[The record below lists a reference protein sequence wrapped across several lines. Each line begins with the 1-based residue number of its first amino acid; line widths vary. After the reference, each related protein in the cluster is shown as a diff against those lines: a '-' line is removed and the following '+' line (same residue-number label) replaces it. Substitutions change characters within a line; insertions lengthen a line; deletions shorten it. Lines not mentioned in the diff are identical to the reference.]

1 MWTEN
6 VTSGTTLAP
15 PYEDLTG
22 CDTWTRVVTITDGY
36 AIDVTVESM
45 DVGQDDYLTI
55 NAVHPTEIR
64 TSISLSSAV
73 EQLITTNALAN
84 YATEAVS
91 HDYKGGHDSPDSTL
105 RSPADVDEGVYDAI
119 PYSAVGMARSVVIAD
134 APDDHIGKYGSGI
147 EKDGYHTEQKKSD
160 LVSSSRRLSAI
171 AIMSLPSYP
180 SSYIAVE
187 AKNAGMEESEGW
199 GLTLYEVLEGGRR
212 LVDTSVPVFTGKIR
226 TPRKIRALTS
236 TAVFIE
242 FVAQPSNDTQYTGF
256 TLTFQKYGEITTSTE
271 TSTEASTLPVAP
283 QSVNAEFTVY
293 LSGLTPVVEEG
304 TQDVVAQVFNQ
315 GSNSTPLL
323 IRLHNCTQKKKPS
336 PCPHNVPAQDNIPK
350 TPMCSQQAQN
360 REFATSSRPESRRQ
374 PRPLTFIPFAQNI
387 TEFKT
392 AVKGMAVSFCTVNN
406 INIIDNITEKN
417 VIISYA
423 VQCPITWPNSDKCVQ
438 VTMSIPVVVLN
449 DTAYEMTT
457 IHLYQMWN
465 QYSARDTLL
474 QELGLKVYSVPRTEV
489 TMYTWMG
496 VSLGCLAIFAIILV
510 MVWRLDIFANHSE
523 SSGVSESQPKMS
535 TTSQKSWIELP
546 YQEFPPMGVDDFPE
560 YEPDNLHTGKG
571 AHINLHP
578 LPSPTPKLP
587 SYGPPQEY
595 GAALHFFP
603 TSFDNQALIEEDD
616 DIYQKHDRN
625 TSTS

>member
-1 MWTEN
+1 MTFAGNLVFLAAVCICSCYGSDIWTSYDISDDAGPSLEDTSSCNRTDN
-6 VTSGTTLAP
+6 VTSGATLTP
-15 PYEDLTG
+15 SYDDLIG

-36 AIDVTVESM
+36 AIDVIVESM

-55 NAVHPTEIR
+55 NA
-64 TSISLSSAV
+64 
-73 EQLITTNALAN
+73 
-84 YATEAVS
+84 
-91 HDYKGGHDSPDSTL
+91 
-105 RSPADVDEGVYDAI
+105 
-119 PYSAVGMARSVVIAD
+119 
-134 APDDHIGKYGSGI
+134 
-147 EKDGYHTEQKKSD
+147 
-160 LVSSSRRLSAI
+160 
-171 AIMSLPSYP
+171 
-180 SSYIAVE
+180 
-187 AKNAGMEESEGW
+187 
-199 GLTLYEVLEGGRR
+199 GGRR
-212 LVDTSVPVFTGKIR
+212 LVDASVPVFTGKIR
-226 TPRKIRALTS
+226 TPRQIRALTS

-271 TSTEASTLPVAP
+271 TSTEASTLPLAP

-293 LSGLTPVVEEG
+293 LSGLTPVVKSFLP
-304 TQDVVAQVFNQ
+304 TKI
-315 GSNSTPLL
+315 LL
-323 IRLHNCTQKKKPS
+323 Y
-336 PCPHNVPAQDNIPK
+336 
-350 TPMCSQQAQN
+350 
-360 REFATSSRPESRRQ
+360 FSR
-374 PRPLTFIPFAQNI
+374 
-387 TEFKT
+387 
-392 AVKGMAVSFCTVNN
+392 
-406 INIIDNITEKN
+406 EKN
-417 VIISYA
+417 VVISYA
-423 VQCPITWPNSDKCVQ
+423 AQCPITWPNSDTCVQ
-438 VTMSIPVVVLN
+438 VTMSVPVVVLN

-465 QYSARDTLL
+465 QYSARDALL
-474 QELGLKVYSVPRTEV
+474 QELGLKVYSVPRTEL

-510 MVWRLDIFANHSE
+510 LVWRLDIFANYSDRL
-523 SSGVSESQPKMS
+523 SGVSESQPKMS

-571 AHINLHP
+571 VHINLHP

-616 DIYQKHDRN
+616 DIDQKRDRN

>member
-1 MWTEN
+1 MTFAGNLVFLAAVCICSCYGSDITLWTSYNISDDAGPGLEDTSSCNRTDN
-6 VTSGTTLAP
+6 VTSGATLTP
-15 PYEDLTG
+15 SYDDLIG

-36 AIDVTVESM
+36 AIDVIVESM

-55 NAVHPTEIR
+55 NA
-64 TSISLSSAV
+64 
-73 EQLITTNALAN
+73 
-84 YATEAVS
+84 
-91 HDYKGGHDSPDSTL
+91 
-105 RSPADVDEGVYDAI
+105 
-119 PYSAVGMARSVVIAD
+119 
-134 APDDHIGKYGSGI
+134 
-147 EKDGYHTEQKKSD
+147 
-160 LVSSSRRLSAI
+160 
-171 AIMSLPSYP
+171 
-180 SSYIAVE
+180 
-187 AKNAGMEESEGW
+187 
-199 GLTLYEVLEGGRR
+199 GGRR
-212 LVDTSVPVFTGKIR
+212 LVDASVPVFTGKIR

-271 TSTEASTLPVAP
+271 TSTEASTLPLAP
-283 QSVNAEFTVY
+283 QSVSAEFTVY
-293 LSGLTPVVEEG
+293 LSGLTPVVG
-304 TQDVVAQVFNQ
+304 PQ
-315 GSNSTPLL
+315 GSKSLPFQDPQESKSL
-323 IRLHNCTQKKKPS
+323 PS
-336 PCPHNVPAQDNIPK
+336 QGPQESKSLPSQGPQESKSLPSQGPQESKSLPFQGLQESKSLPSKDRPRAFKRAYHLKAFKRARAYRPRAVQEPSREPTIPG
-350 TPMCSQQAQN
+350 PS
-360 REFATSSRPESRRQ
+360 REQELPVQGPSREQEPTLKNQ
-374 PRPLTFIPFAQNI
+374 LFAQNI
-387 TEFKT
+387 TEFKN
-392 AVKGMAVSFCTVNN
+392 AVKGMAVNFCTANS
-406 INIIDNITEKN
+406 IDIIDNITEKN
-417 VIISYA
+417 VVILYA
-423 VQCPITWPNSDKCVQ
+423 AQCPITWPNSDTCVQ
-438 VTMSIPVVVLN
+438 VTMSVPVVVLN

-465 QYSARDTLL
+465 QYSARDALL
-474 QELGLKVYSVPRTEV
+474 QELGLKVYSVPRTEL

-510 MVWRLDIFANHSE
+510 LVWRLDIFANYSDRL
-523 SSGVSESQPKMS
+523 SGVSESQPKMS

-571 AHINLHP
+571 VHINLHP

-616 DIYQKHDRN
+616 DIDQKHDRN

>member
-1 MWTEN
+1 MDVRSDITLWTSYDISDNAGPGLDDTSSCNKTEN

-55 NAVHPTEIR
+55 NAV
-64 TSISLSSAV
+64 
-73 EQLITTNALAN
+73 
-84 YATEAVS
+84 S

-134 APDDHIGKYGSGI
+134 APDDHVGAGLHPTEKPFHQPADTAIGKYGSGI

-160 LVSSSRRLSAI
+160 IVSSSRRLSAI

-187 AKNAGMEESEGW
+187 AKHAGMEESEGW

-293 LSGLTPVVEEG
+293 LSGLTPVVY
-304 TQDVVAQVFNQ
+304 QCM
-315 GSNSTPLL
+315 STPLMEPADAMGDKCQPPFAPVP
-323 IRLHNCTQKKKPS
+323 IIGVRKPDFGT
-336 PCPHNVPAQDNIPK
+336 AQ
-350 TPMCSQQAQN
+350 Q
-360 REFATSSRPESRRQ
+360 
-374 PRPLTFIPFAQNI
+374 FAQNI

-510 MVWRLDIFANHSE
+510 MVLNVLMRLSRFRP
-523 SSGVSESQPKMS
+523 G
-535 TTSQKSWIELP
+535 TTASVKIWK
-546 YQEFPPMGVDDFPE
+546 YQGM
-560 YEPDNLHTGKG
+560 
-571 AHINLHP
+571 
-578 LPSPTPKLP
+578 TPRLLDLWP
-587 SYGPPQEY
+587 
-595 GAALHFFP
+595 
-603 TSFDNQALIEEDD
+603 
-616 DIYQKHDRN
+616 
-625 TSTS
+625 

>member
-1 MWTEN
+1 MGRWF
-6 VTSGTTLAP
+6 L
-15 PYEDLTG
+15 
-22 CDTWTRVVTITDGY
+22 Y
-36 AIDVTVESM
+36 A
-45 DVGQDDYLTI
+45 
-55 NAVHPTEIR
+55 
-64 TSISLSSAV
+64 
-73 EQLITTNALAN
+73 
-84 YATEAVS
+84 
-91 HDYKGGHDSPDSTL
+91 
-105 RSPADVDEGVYDAI
+105 
-119 PYSAVGMARSVVIAD
+119 
-134 APDDHIGKYGSGI
+134 
-147 EKDGYHTEQKKSD
+147 
-160 LVSSSRRLSAI
+160 
-171 AIMSLPSYP
+171 
-180 SSYIAVE
+180 
-187 AKNAGMEESEGW
+187 
-199 GLTLYEVLEGGRR
+199 GGRR
-212 LVDTSVPVFTGKIR
+212 LVDASVPVFTGKIR

-271 TSTEASTLPVAP
+271 TSTEASTLPLAP

-293 LSGLTPVVEEG
+293 LSGLTPVG
-304 TQDVVAQVFNQ
+304 
-315 GSNSTPLL
+315 
-323 IRLHNCTQKKKPS
+323 
-336 PCPHNVPAQDNIPK
+336 
-350 TPMCSQQAQN
+350 
-360 REFATSSRPESRRQ
+360 
-374 PRPLTFIPFAQNI
+374 FAQNI

-392 AVKGMAVSFCTVNN
+392 AVKGMAVNFCTANS
-406 INIIDNITEKN
+406 IDIIDNYNKSFLPTNILLYFSREKN
-417 VIISYA
+417 VVILYA
-423 VQCPITWPNSDKCVQ
+423 VQCPITWPNSDTCVQ
-438 VTMSIPVVVLN
+438 VTMSVPVVVLN

-465 QYSARDTLL
+465 QYSARDALL
-474 QELGLKVYSVPRTEV
+474 QELGLKVYSVPRTEL

-510 MVWRLDIFANHSE
+510 LVWRLDIFANYSD
-523 SSGVSESQPKMS
+523 SRLSGVSESQPKMS

-571 AHINLHP
+571 VHINLHP

-616 DIYQKHDRN
+616 DIDQKHDRN

>member
-1 MWTEN
+1 MATA
-6 VTSGTTLAP
+6 VQML
-15 PYEDLTG
+15 
-22 CDTWTRVVTITDGY
+22 GY
-36 AIDVTVESM
+36 
-45 DVGQDDYLTI
+45 L
-55 NAVHPTEIR
+55 
-64 TSISLSSAV
+64 
-73 EQLITTNALAN
+73 
-84 YATEAVS
+84 
-91 HDYKGGHDSPDSTL
+91 
-105 RSPADVDEGVYDAI
+105 DARC
-119 PYSAVGMARSVVIAD
+119 P
-134 APDDHIGKYGSGI
+134 
-147 EKDGYHTEQKKSD
+147 
-160 LVSSSRRLSAI
+160 SRRLSAI
-171 AIMSLPSYP
+171 AIISLPSYP
-180 SSYIAVE
+180 WSYIAVD
-187 AKNAGMEESEGW
+187 AKHAGMEEREGW
-199 GLTLYEVLEGGRR
+199 RVTLHEILEGQLR
-212 LVDTSVPVFTGKIR
+212 LVDWLRAAFSLSGNSGQWAASGGYECAGVHGEDTIPSQDTGPHLTCSVYRVR
-226 TPRKIRALTS
+226 
-236 TAVFIE
+236 
-242 FVAQPSNDTQYTGF
+242 
-256 TLTFQKYGEITTSTE
+256 EITTSTE
-271 TSTEASTLPVAP
+271 MSTEASTLPVAP

-293 LSGLTPVVEEG
+293 LSGLTPVV
-304 TQDVVAQVFNQ
+304 V
-315 GSNSTPLL
+315 STPKEGKENTFFFFFYFILAPVITQYKSSGSQLTGSPAMESQKLKSLL
-323 IRLHNCTQKKKPS
+323 
-336 PCPHNVPAQDNIPK
+336 
-350 TPMCSQQAQN
+350 
-360 REFATSSRPESRRQ
+360 
-374 PRPLTFIPFAQNI
+374 FAQNI

-438 VTMSIPVVVLN
+438 VTMSIPIIVLN

-465 QYSARDTLL
+465 QYSARDALL

-510 MVWRLDIFANHSE
+510 MVWRLDIFTNHSDRL
-523 SSGVSESQPKMS
+523 SGVSESQPKMS

-587 SYGPPQEY
+587 RYGPPQEY

-603 TSFDNQALIEEDD
+603 TSFDNQALIEKDD
-616 DIYQKHDRN
+616 DIYQKRDRN

>member
-1 MWTEN
+1 MATA
-6 VTSGTTLAP
+6 VQML
-15 PYEDLTG
+15 
-22 CDTWTRVVTITDGY
+22 GY
-36 AIDVTVESM
+36 
-45 DVGQDDYLTI
+45 L
-55 NAVHPTEIR
+55 
-64 TSISLSSAV
+64 
-73 EQLITTNALAN
+73 
-84 YATEAVS
+84 
-91 HDYKGGHDSPDSTL
+91 
-105 RSPADVDEGVYDAI
+105 DARC
-119 PYSAVGMARSVVIAD
+119 P
-134 APDDHIGKYGSGI
+134 
-147 EKDGYHTEQKKSD
+147 
-160 LVSSSRRLSAI
+160 SRRLSTI
-171 AIMSLPSYP
+171 AIISLPSYP
-180 SSYIAVE
+180 WSYIAVD
-187 AKNAGMEESEGW
+187 AKHAGMEEREGW
-199 GLTLYEVLEGGRR
+199 RVTLHEVLEGGRR

-236 TAVFIE
+236 PAVFIE
-242 FVAQPSNDTQYTGF
+242 FVAQPRNDTQYTGF

-271 TSTEASTLPVAP
+271 MSTEASTLPVAP

-293 LSGLTPVVEEG
+293 LSGLTPVV
-304 TQDVVAQVFNQ
+304 V
-315 GSNSTPLL
+315 STPKEGKENTFFFFFYFILAPVITQYKSSGSQLTGSPAMESQKIKSLL
-323 IRLHNCTQKKKPS
+323 
-336 PCPHNVPAQDNIPK
+336 VP
-350 TPMCSQQAQN
+350 
-360 REFATSSRPESRRQ
+360 
-374 PRPLTFIPFAQNI
+374 
-387 TEFKT
+387 
-392 AVKGMAVSFCTVNN
+392 V
-406 INIIDNITEKN
+406 EKN

-438 VTMSIPVVVLN
+438 VTMSIPIIVLN

-465 QYSARDTLL
+465 QYSARDALL

-510 MVWRLDIFANHSE
+510 MVWRLDIFTNHSDRL
-523 SSGVSESQPKMS
+523 SGVSESQPKMS

-603 TSFDNQALIEEDD
+603 TSFDNQALIEKDD
-616 DIYQKHDRN
+616 DIYQKRDRN

>member
-1 MWTEN
+1 
-6 VTSGTTLAP
+6 
-15 PYEDLTG
+15 
-22 CDTWTRVVTITDGY
+22 
-36 AIDVTVESM
+36 
-45 DVGQDDYLTI
+45 
-55 NAVHPTEIR
+55 
-64 TSISLSSAV
+64 
-73 EQLITTNALAN
+73 
-84 YATEAVS
+84 
-91 HDYKGGHDSPDSTL
+91 
-105 RSPADVDEGVYDAI
+105 
-119 PYSAVGMARSVVIAD
+119 
-134 APDDHIGKYGSGI
+134 
-147 EKDGYHTEQKKSD
+147 
-160 LVSSSRRLSAI
+160 
-171 AIMSLPSYP
+171 
-180 SSYIAVE
+180 
-187 AKNAGMEESEGW
+187 MEESEGW
-199 GLTLYEVLEGGRR
+199 GVTLYEVLEGQLRLVDWQRAAFSLSGNSGQSSAILLSAAVAPLFQWSLIRLGRDLPIKSPQCERR

-293 LSGLTPVVEEG
+293 LSGLTPVLCM
-304 TQDVVAQVFNQ
+304 
-315 GSNSTPLL
+315 STPLMEPADAMGDKCQPL
-323 IRLHNCTQKKKPS
+323 FAPVPIIGVPKPDLGTAQQVFMKEPRVRNELEARILKTAATTRSRLCRDKRAALRTHK
-336 PCPHNVPAQDNIPK
+336 
-350 TPMCSQQAQN
+350 
-360 REFATSSRPESRRQ
+360 R
-374 PRPLTFIPFAQNI
+374 FAQNI

-423 VQCPITWPNSDKCVQ
+423 VQCPITWPNSHKCVQ

-510 MVWRLDIFANHSE
+510 MVWRLDIFANHSDR

-616 DIYQKHDRN
+616 EIYQKHDRN